1 MKISQIEAFLN
12 INRSINMHFYL
23 YLQIAETVGEEL
35 KKIISI
41 LPIGL
46 NRSVSVK
53 KKYNDLEN
61 CNEFLR
67 NIQKNSL

>member
-1 MKISQIEAFLN
+1 MN
-12 INRSINMHFYL
+12 FYL

-35 KKIISI
+35 KKIIST

-46 NRSVSVK
+46 NKSVSVK
-53 KKYNDLEN
+53 IYNDLEN
-61 CNEFLR
+61 CNEFHR